1 MCQSCYDKWGRPT
14 EWNDEIS
21 RAVDLVE
28 TIYQWHPAGGLLHI
42 VLDDW
47 NIGDE
52 KVAWVESYVAQE
64 AGGWEEEEPEMVAAT
79 RELAAATQGDERGG
93 ASIDPGVHRR
103 LRAAPRTLLRG
114 RRRGSRC
121 FGSR

>member
-79 RELAAATQGDERGG
+79 RELLPLLKAMSVAER
-93 ASIDPGVHRR
+93 ASTLAYTEGF
-103 LRAAPRTLLRG
+103 APLPEP
-114 RRRGSRC
+114 S
-121 FGSR
+121 